1 MSHQLFLPNL
11 SDSQRQLLKAHN
23 ICAVDFTS
31 DTNEP
36 GFLVSGDTL
45 PAALAALNMKLV
57 VHEPTAY
64 QGIYRLTLAPSKA
77 PSSNGSITSG
87 STTIADIVAEMQRL
101 QTWANL
107 TDAER
112 NRRHE
117 LTSAVQQKQ
126 QLLGE
131 LTERLNKGG
140 NKLRDI
146 GSHVESLLA
155 HALPGEL
162 ESALKDFRTACIDT
176 HTQARAAVDTAMN
189 ELQAAHEALKADLTR
204 QRISPEETLN
214 ASKATL
220 SRAQKA
226 SELTLPVE

>member
-11 SDSQRQLLKAHN
+11 SDSQRQLLKANN

-117 LTSAVQQKQ
+117 LTSAVQHKQ

-162 ESALKDFRTACIDT
+162 ESALNRFRAECTDA
-176 HTQARAAVDTAMN
+176 HAQSKAAVDAAVI
-189 ELQAAHEALKADLTR
+189 ELQAAREALSADLTR
-204 QRISPEETLN
+204 KRSSPEAMLAMSE
-214 ASKATL
+214 ATL
-220 SRAQKA
+220 TRAQKA
-226 SELTLPVE
+226 SELTLPGE